1 MPYSYDRL
9 IHPQNIQSES
19 DYNVKTLVLKQVD
32 RATYLLS
39 IERARTVGSSE
50 NHRALGFGTKAAVQS
65 IEALISPF
73 LKEGTEYKEK
83 SLKIQQALTYLENT
97 YQVNA
102 RNYKYTN
109 LLQVWLMLLIKELSK
124 MGYFPS
130 QPYDDEDD
138 YD

>member
-83 SLKIQQALTYLENT
+83 SLKIQKALTYLENT

>member
-1 MPYSYDRL
+1 MASYDRL
-9 IHPQNIQSES
+9 IQPNHIQSES

-39 IERARTVGSSE
+39 IERARTTGTSE
-50 NHRALGFGTKAAVQS
+50 NHRALGFGTKAAIQS
-65 IEALISPF
+65 IEALISPY

-83 SLKIQQALTYLENT
+83 SQQIQKALTYLENT
-97 YQVNA
+97 YQVNP

-109 LLQVWLMLLIKELSK
+109 LLNLWLTLLVKELSK
-124 MGYFPS
+124 LGYFPS
-130 QPYDDEDD
+130 QPYEDFDEN

>member
-39 IERARTVGSSE
+39 IERARTVGSNE

-83 SLKIQQALTYLENT
+83 SLKIQKALTYLENT

>member
-39 IERARTVGSSE
+39 IERAKTVGSSE

-130 QPYDDEDD
+130 QSYDDEDD